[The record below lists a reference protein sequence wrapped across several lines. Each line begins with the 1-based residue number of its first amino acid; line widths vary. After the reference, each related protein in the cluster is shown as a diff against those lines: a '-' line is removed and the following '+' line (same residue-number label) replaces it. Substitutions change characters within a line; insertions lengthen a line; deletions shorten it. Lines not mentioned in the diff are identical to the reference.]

1 MLIGP
6 AIALTAPYGGLP
18 VIPLIRPG
26 WISPRLSFSRAQF
39 TDIDASHIGADNST
53 LAFDAADAARFSG
66 AAGRLTIE
74 GQRTNALSATETLS
88 TQSVIVTA
96 TAYTLSFWGTGSVTL
111 SGAATGT
118 LAGTGAA
125 NRVTQTFTPSAGT
138 LTLTVTGTVNY
149 AQLEQGTFASTY
161 IRKATG
167 AATRGADLVTASLAS
182 LGIPPSGACTMLWS
196 GVKPQF
202 AAASGATQSIIQLDD
217 GTGTNRFML
226 RNPTPTSVVTVN
238 RVTAGSVAGDASVG
252 TPSAGVAFAA
262 GLTIDGAG
270 RLAASFNGAAVGVRI
285 GGPTSGLTTLR
296 VGTDISGA
304 SALFGDT
311 GYLDVIPR
319 PVDDATLQRLVAAFP
334 T

>member
-1 MLIGP
+1 MRIGP
-6 AIALTAPYGGLP
+6 SLGVVRLPGLP
-18 VIPLIRPG
+18 RIPLIRRG
-26 WISPRLSFSRAQF
+26 WISPRLSFARAQL
-39 TDIDASHIGADNST
+39 TGVEASHIGADNST
-53 LAFDAADAARFSG
+53 LVFDAADAPRFRGS
-66 AAGRLTIE
+66 AQRLTIE
-74 GQRTNALSATETLS
+74 GQRTNALSATEALS

-118 LAGTGAA
+118 LSGTGAA

-138 LTLTVTGTVNY
+138 LTLTVSGSVQY
-149 AQLEQGTFASTY
+149 AQLEQGAFASTY

-167 AATRGADLVTASLAS
+167 AATRGADLPAASLAS
-182 LGIPPSGACTMLWS
+182 LGIPASGACTVLWS
-196 GVKPQF
+196 GVIPQF
-202 AAASGATQSIIQLDD
+202 AATSGATQSIIQLDD

-226 RNPTPTSVVTVN
+226 RNPSPTSVVTVN
-238 RVTAGSVAGDASVG
+238 RVTAGSVAGDATVG

-296 VGTDISGA
+296 VGADSSGA
-304 SALFGDT
+304 SALFGDG

-319 PVDDATLQRLVAAFP
+319 AVDDATLQRLVAAMP